1 MKQPETIQLS
11 AKKIDYAASSKGDEG
26 EKLKTPP
33 PPMVGGRS
41 RGARVRR
48 FNRFTRQARLPGEQ
62 GFSRVLVAR
71 QPVSIRQA
79 QDLIPSHLIKPHTN
93 QPAIPA
99 DREALGA
106 RQLPHDGYRHGL
118 RLAPIRPAACF
129 EQIG

>member
-11 AKKIDYAASSKGDEG
+11 AKKFDYPASSKGGEG

-33 PPMVGGRS
+33 PPMAGGRS
-41 RGARVRR
+41 RGARVRW
-48 FNRFTRQARLPGEQ
+48 FNRFTRQARLIVEQ

-79 QDLIPSHLIKPHTN
+79 QDLIPSHSVQPHTN
-93 QPAIPA
+93 QPAVPF

-106 RQLPHDGYRHGL
+106 RQSPHDGYRHGL

-129 EQIG
+129 QQIG

>member
-11 AKKIDYAASSKGDEG
+11 AKKFDYRASSKGGEG

-33 PPMVGGRS
+33 PPMAGGRS
-41 RGARVRR
+41 RSVRVRR

-62 GFSRVLVAR
+62 GFSRVFVAR
-71 QPVSIRQA
+71 QPVSIRQT
-79 QDLIPSHLIKPHTN
+79 QDLIPSHSVQPHAN
-93 QPAIPA
+93 RLAVPA

-129 EQIG
+129 EQVG